1 MRRLPDDYCHT
12 VLGIHIG
19 ALNHLYPPAEE
30 LCIVTTKPRET
41 DLSSHSPRKT
51 KNIISLKKA
60 VELIYNGKW
69 YGPCDVKAFEEVKG
83 G

>member
-1 MRRLPDDYCHT
+1 MNNKYETVIGLEVHSQLLTKSKMFCGCESDYQNAQPNSRVCPICMGMPGVLP
-12 VLGIHIG
+12 VV
-19 ALNHLYPPAEE
+19 N
-30 LCIVTTKPRET
+30 
-41 DLSSHSPRKT
+41 
-51 KNIISLKKA
+51 KKA

>member
-1 MRRLPDDYCHT
+1 MKRMPDEHCHR
-12 VLGIHIG
+12 VLGIHAG
-19 ALNHLYPPAEE
+19 ALRHLYPPAGE
-30 LCIVTTKPRET
+30 LCIVTSKPRET
-41 DLSSHSPRKT
+41 DLSSHSPRKS